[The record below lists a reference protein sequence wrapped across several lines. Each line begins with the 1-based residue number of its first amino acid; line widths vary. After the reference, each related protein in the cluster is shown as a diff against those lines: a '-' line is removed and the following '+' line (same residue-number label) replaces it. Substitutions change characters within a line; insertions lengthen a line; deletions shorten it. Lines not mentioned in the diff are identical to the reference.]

1 MLSRVAER
9 IYWAARYLERAE
21 NTARLTR
28 VYGAL
33 LLDLP
38 EAAGVGW
45 PLLIDI
51 TGADLREV
59 GLKSARSDRK
69 LLKFLLAD
77 GGNAGSVFSSLR
89 AARENF
95 RTSRDL
101 APTEA
106 WREVNGLYLYG
117 REHLRRAVYER
128 RRHEVLEEVIR
139 RCQQIRGMLA
149 DSMTHGDAYQF
160 LRMGRSLERADMTS
174 RIIDVAATSL
184 MSASRDLGPYE
195 NALWITVL
203 KSLSAYQMYR
213 QQVRRRVVDR
223 DVIAFLLLDQRFPR
237 ALGYCLAEMDHSLR
251 SLPRYE
257 TALRGVLRLQRII
270 GEIDLQIADPVELH
284 GFIDETQ
291 LDLAQIH
298 EQIALTWFLPDEA
311 A

>member
-38 EAAGVGW
+38 DEAGVGW

-51 TGADLREV
+51 TDGGEAQS
-59 GLKSARSDRK
+59 GHKANSDRG
-69 LLKFLLAD
+69 LLKHLLAD
-77 GGNAGSVFSSLR
+77 PANPGSVLSSLTM
-89 AARENF
+89 ARENF

-106 WREVNGLYLYG
+106 WREVNALYLFG
-117 REHLRRAVYER
+117 KTNLHRAVTKR
-128 RRHEVLEEVIR
+128 RRHEVLEGVIR
-139 RCQQIRGMLA
+139 HCQQVRGMLA
-149 DSMTHGDAYQF
+149 DAMTHGDAYQF
-160 LRMGRSLERADMTS
+160 LRLGRSIERADMTT
-174 RIIDVAATSL
+174 RVIDVAATSL
-184 MSASRDLGPYE
+184 MSAGRDLGPFE
-195 NALWITVL
+195 NSLWIAVL

-237 ALGYCLAEMDHSLR
+237 AAGYCLAELDTSLR
-251 SLPRYE
+251 SLPRYDA
-257 TALRGVLRLQRII
+257 ALRGVLRLQRII
-270 GEIDLQIADPVELH
+270 GEIDPRIVDPAELH
-284 GFIDETQ
+284 GFLDETQ
-291 LDLAQIH
+291 LDLARIH

>member
-38 EAAGVGW
+38 DEAGVGW

-51 TGADLREV
+51 TDGGGAQP
-59 GLKSARSDRK
+59 GPAASSDRA
-69 LLKFLLAD
+69 LLKHLLAD
-77 GGNAGSVFSSLR
+77 PANPGSVLSSLTM
-89 AARENF
+89 ARENF

-106 WREVNGLYLYG
+106 WREVNALYLFG
-117 REHLRRAVYER
+117 KTNLQRAVTER
-128 RRHEVLEEVIR
+128 RRHEVLEGVIR
-139 RCQQIRGMLA
+139 HCQQIRGMLA
-149 DSMTHGDAYQF
+149 DAMTHGDAYQF
-160 LRMGRSLERADMTS
+160 LRIGRSLERADMTT
-174 RIIDVAATSL
+174 RVIDVAATSL
-184 MSASRDLGPYE
+184 MSAGRDLGAYE

-237 ALGYCLAEMDHSLR
+237 AIGYCLAELDHSLR

-257 TALRGVLRLQRII
+257 AALRGVLRLQRII
-270 GEIDLQIADPVELH
+270 GEIDPRIVDPTELH
-284 GFIDETQ
+284 GFLDETQ
-291 LDLAQIH
+291 LDLARIH